1 MHAAIRMKP
10 AVSRTVTLGI
20 RPYASRAKG
29 ARQGAKSAAS
39 CLNRTS
45 DQQAQH
51 MEFTSNRSIF
61 GPSTHTTGTTANRH
75 FPSSAASPIDERAR
89 SFYSTVI
96 YHGQTPNSDYEFDE
110 SQVFGSEVKVN
121 PTQSEANVAA
131 DRGDIDPLP
140 QGMHQTILMGAG
152 EAGGRPTEAE
162 EDVHADLYMDDP
174 LRGRKY

>member
-10 AVSRTVTLGI
+10 AVSRIVAMGL
-20 RPYASRAKG
+20 RPYASRAEA
-29 ARQGAKSAAS
+29 ARQGAKTAAS
-39 CLNRTS
+39 SLGRS
-45 DQQAQH
+45 LDQAQH

-61 GPSTHTTGTTANRH
+61 GPSSRTTGATANRH
-75 FPSSAASPIDERAR
+75 FPPSAASPIDERAR

-110 SQVFGSEVKVN
+110 SQVFGREVKVN

-140 QGMHQTILMGAG
+140 QGMHHTILMGPG
-152 EAGGRPTEAE
+152 DAGGRPTEAE

-174 LRGRKY
+174 LRGRRY